1 MIRTVAIVGAGT
13 MGGGIAITCMKAG
26 LSVSVIDMSDTSLER
41 MKHRAER
48 HFTREVEKGRM
59 TEEDAEAAQ
68 ALLSLSVDL
77 DKVSSADLVIEAV
90 FEDLQIKR
98 DLMTRI
104 EPLLR
109 SDCVIA
115 TNTSCLMVRDIAASL
130 RHPDRMLGLHYF
142 SPAEISPIVEVVSTD
157 DTRPEALNKA
167 LGFLGT
173 TGKTSLPCKDSPGF
187 ALNRFFCPYCN
198 EAVRCLDEGLAST
211 GQIDLIAQED
221 LEVAAGPFQVM
232 NLIKPRIMLKA
243 MESLAPLGPF
253 YAPARGL
260 TELGATEGSWEIEDP
275 VEPVDAN
282 LRAAVAD
289 RLTGA
294 ILLPAL
300 DAIEEGVVSERDLDM
315 GAKAALRFTRT
326 PIVLRD
332 QLAAND
338 VERIVEV
345 LRVRH

>member
-1 MIRTVAIVGAGT
+1 MIRTVAIIGAGT

-26 LSVSVIDMSDTSLER
+26 LSVSVIDMSDTSLKR

-48 HFTREVEKGRM
+48 HFAREVEKGRM
-59 TEEDAEAAQ
+59 AEEDAEAAQ

-77 DKVSSADLVIEAV
+77 DDVSSADLVIEAV
-90 FEDLQIKR
+90 FEDLQVKR

-104 EPLLR
+104 EPVLP

-115 TNTSCLMVRDIAASL
+115 TNTSCLMVQDIAAPL
-130 RHPDRMLGLHYF
+130 RRPDRMLGLHYF

-157 DTRPEALNKA
+157 DTDPEALNKA
-167 LGFLGT
+167 LGFLSA

-221 LEVAAGPFQVM
+221 LGVAAGPFQVM
-232 NLIKPRIMLKA
+232 NLIKPIIMLKA

-253 YAPARGL
+253 YTSARGL
-260 TELGATEGSWEIEDP
+260 AEIGATEGRWDIEDP
-275 VEPVDAN
+275 VETVDAD
-282 LRAAVAD
+282 LRAAIAN

-300 DAIEEGVVSERDLDM
+300 DAIEEGVVSEQDLDM
-315 GAKAALRFTRT
+315 GAKAALRFART

-332 QLAAND
+332 QLPAND
-338 VERIVEV
+338 VERFVEA
-345 LRVRH
+345 LRARY